1 MENASKALIMAGG
14 LLISLM
20 VASLLVYVFSNFG
33 EHAREVTAGINERH
47 QTAANEEFL
56 QYEGSLDNTIYDI
69 VTAANNARD
78 NNESLGVSEGDR
90 GYIAVRIQG
99 GISGAAGTGLEK
111 PSTDLNELLN
121 EYTKYELNP
130 SNPKRGERV
139 LFSCV
144 VDSADGMISEVTF
157 KRIP

>member
-33 EHAREVTAGINERH
+33 EHAREVTSGINERH

-56 QYEGSLDNTIYDI
+56 RYEGSLDNTIYDV

-99 GISGAAGTGLEK
+99 GIAGATGTGLEK
-111 PSTDLNELLN
+111 TSTDLNELLN
-121 EYTKYELNP
+121 RYTEYELDS
-130 SNPKRGERV
+130 SNPHRGERT

-144 VDSADGMISEVTF
+144 VESEDGMISEVTF
-157 KRIP
+157 KRII